1 MTTVTD
7 TRHMVLDGTPVGTL
21 LIVARE
27 EAVSGLYMLQG
38 KHSPDLAAAGPR
50 RSDTFLQSVA
60 SQLREYFASE
70 RTEFDVAVD
79 NEAGT
84 PFQRRVWQALRSIDY
99 GTTWTYGEL
108 ARAIDQPTASRAVG
122 LANGR
127 NPVSIIV
134 PCHRVVGADGSLTGY
149 GGGLENKEV
158 LLRLE
163 GARVGA
169 TLF

>member
-1 MTTVTD
+1 MMETMTTK
-7 TRHMVLDGTPVGTL
+7 RHMVLEETPVGAL
-21 LIVARE
+21 LIVATE
-27 EAVSGLYMLQG
+27 EAVSGIYMVDG

-50 RSDTFLQSVA
+50 RADPFLQKIA
-60 SQLREYFASE
+60 TQLREYFAGE
-70 RTEFDVAVD
+70 RTEFDLAVD
-79 NEAGT
+79 SAGT
-84 PFQRRVWQALRSIDY
+84 AFQHKVWEQLRTIEY

-108 ARAIDQPTASRAVG
+108 ARSIGQPTASRAVG

-149 GGGLENKEV
+149 GGGIENKKV

-163 GARVGA
+163 GKGVGA

>member
-1 MTTVTD
+1 MTTVTTG
-7 TRHMVLDGTPVGTL
+7 TRHMVLEETPVGPVM
-21 LIVARE
+21 IVARE
-27 EAVSGLYMLQG
+27 EAVSGLYMLHG
-38 KHSPDLAAAGPR
+38 KHSPDLAAVGPPR
-50 RSDTFLQSVA
+50 ADAFLQNIER
-60 SQLREYFASE
+60 QLREYFAGE
-70 RTEFDVAVD
+70 RTEFNVAVD
-79 NEAGT
+79 AVGT
-84 PFQRRVWQALRSIDY
+84 DFQRRVWQELSTIDY

-108 ARAIDQPTASRAVG
+108 ARAIGAPTASRAVG

-149 GGGLENKEV
+149 GGGLDNKKV

-163 GARVGA
+163 GAGVGA